1 MMTTIE
7 TTEYAAAADHQ
18 RPLADPELQHLATQF
33 LALESK
39 LLDEANEED
48 WFKLL
53 DPGLIYTIPIRQA
66 TEKRSDEVD
75 RTAYRVRDTLA
86 HVRLRIDRL
95 ATSQAYSEI
104 PPSRTMRLVGS
115 VLARR
120 TDQED
125 VISVSSAVLLYR
137 QRGIDPHFDLIPYR
151 RNDELRLTADG
162 PRILRR
168 EILLTEVAI
177 ATPNLGLFL

>member
-1 MMTTIE
+1 MTTIA
-7 TTEYAAAADHQ
+7 TTEHEP
-18 RPLADPELQHLATQF
+18 RPADPSSRTDIELQNIATQF
-33 LALESK
+33 LSLESK
-39 LLDEANEED
+39 LLDEAHEED
-48 WFKLL
+48 WFELL
-53 DPGLIYTIPIRQA
+53 DPELLYVIPIRQA
-66 TEKRSDEVD
+66 TEVRSDEVD
-75 RTAYRVRDTLA
+75 RAAFRVRDTLA

-115 VLARR
+115 VLARP
-120 TDQED
+120 TDRDD

-151 RNDELRLTADG
+151 RNDELRITADG
-162 PRILRR
+162 PRLLRR

>member
-1 MMTTIE
+1 MTTID
-7 TTEYAAAADHQ
+7 TTGHAPPAVLQ
-18 RPLADPELQHLATQF
+18 SPLADTELQNIATQF

-39 LLDEANEED
+39 LLDEAREED
-48 WFKLL
+48 WYQLL
-53 DPGLIYTIPIRQA
+53 DPELLYVIPIRQA
-66 TEKRSDEVD
+66 TEQRSDEVN
-75 RTAYRVRDTLA
+75 RAAFRVRDTLA

-95 ATSQAYSEI
+95 STGKAYSEI

-115 VLARR
+115 VLARQ
-120 TDQED
+120 TDRDD
-125 VISVSSAVLLYR
+125 VIAVSSAVLLYR

-151 RNDELRLTADG
+151 RNDELRITADG
-162 PRILRR
+162 PRLLSR

>member
-1 MMTTIE
+1 MTTID
-7 TTEYAAAADHQ
+7 TTEHVPPSLLQ
-18 RPLADPELQHLATQF
+18 SPLADTELQNIATQF

-39 LLDEANEED
+39 LLDEAREED
-48 WFKLL
+48 WYQLL
-53 DPGLIYTIPIRQA
+53 DPELLYVIPIRQA
-66 TEKRSDEVD
+66 TEQRSDEVD
-75 RTAYRVRDTLA
+75 RAAFRVRDTLA

-95 ATSQAYSEI
+95 GTAKAYSEI

-115 VLARR
+115 VLARP
-120 TDQED
+120 TDRDD
-125 VISVSSAVLLYR
+125 VIAVSSAVLLYR

-151 RNDELRLTADG
+151 RNDELRITAAG
-162 PRILRR
+162 PRLLFR

>member
-1 MMTTIE
+1 MTTIE
-7 TTEYAAAADHQ
+7 TTENAPTAAHLS
-18 RPLADPELQHLATQF
+18 PLADLELQNTATQF

-39 LLDEANEED
+39 LLDEANEEE
-48 WFKLL
+48 WFQLL
-53 DPGLIYTIPIRQA
+53 DPELLYTIPIRQA
-66 TEKRSDEVD
+66 TEKRSDEVN
-75 RTAYRVRDTLA
+75 RAAYRVRDTLA

-115 VLARR
+115 ILARR
-120 TDQED
+120 TDKDD

-162 PRILRR
+162 PRLLRR

>member
-1 MMTTIE
+1 MTTVDISDLAP
-7 TTEYAAAADHQ
+7 TAVHPS
-18 RPLADPELQHLATQF
+18 PLTDLDLQNTANRF
-33 LALESK
+33 LALEAK
-39 LLDEANEED
+39 LLDEADEEE
-48 WFKLL
+48 WFLLL
-53 DPGLIYTIPIRQA
+53 DPELLYTIPIRQA
-66 TEKRSDEVD
+66 TERRSDEVD
-75 RTAYRVRDTLA
+75 RSAYRVRDTLA

-115 VLARR
+115 VLARP
-120 TDQED
+120 TDRD
-125 VISVSSAVLLYR
+125 GVISVSSAVLLYR
-137 QRGIDPHFDLIPYR
+137 QRGIDPHFDLLPYR

-162 PRILRR
+162 PRLLRR

>member
-1 MMTTIE
+1 MTTID
-7 TTEYAAAADHQ
+7 TTEQ
-18 RPLADPELQHLATQF
+18 VPPPLLQIPGVDTELQNIATQF

-39 LLDEANEED
+39 LLDEAREED
-48 WFKLL
+48 WYQLL
-53 DPGLIYTIPIRQA
+53 DPELLYVIPIRQA
-66 TEKRSDEVD
+66 TEQRSDEVN
-75 RTAYRVRDTLA
+75 RAAFRVRDTLA

-95 ATSQAYSEI
+95 STAKAYSEI

-115 VLARR
+115 VLARQ
-120 TDQED
+120 TDRDD
-125 VISVSSAVLLYR
+125 VIAVSSAVLLYR

-151 RNDELRLTADG
+151 RNDELRITAAG
-162 PRILRR
+162 PRLLSR